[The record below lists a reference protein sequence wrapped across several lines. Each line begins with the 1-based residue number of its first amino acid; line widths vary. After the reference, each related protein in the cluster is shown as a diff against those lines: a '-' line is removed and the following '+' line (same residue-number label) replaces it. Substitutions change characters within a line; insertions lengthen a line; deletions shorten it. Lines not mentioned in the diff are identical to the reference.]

1 MATLALTIILL
12 GLWGAA
18 WLFASFN
25 LDWVFV
31 IPVVFIAAGVVYAW
45 RKTLFP
51 YRLTCVKCGARL
63 GMKEILLV
71 DSNTCAACTGQIKE
85 KGDES

>member
-1 MATLALTIILL
+1 MATFALTIVLL
-12 GLWGAA
+12 GLWGAV
-18 WLFASFN
+18 WLFASVH
-25 LDWVFV
+25 LDWVFA
-31 IPVVFIAAGVVYAW
+31 IPVVFLAAGITYAW

-63 GMKEILLV
+63 PVKVVLFV
-71 DSNTCAACTGQIKE
+71 DSNTCPACTGQLTQ